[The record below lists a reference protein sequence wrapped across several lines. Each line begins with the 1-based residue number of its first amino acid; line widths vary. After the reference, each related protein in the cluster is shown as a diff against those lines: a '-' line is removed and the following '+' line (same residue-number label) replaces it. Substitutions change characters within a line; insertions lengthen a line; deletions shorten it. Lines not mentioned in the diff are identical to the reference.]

1 MNKGLE
7 KFTDLENKVYRAIEL
22 FKSVRL
28 QKEALEK
35 ELLKIKAQLEETRKE
50 NEHLK
55 EQTIEFKSERD
66 QLREK
71 VEAILQNLEALAL

>member
-1 MNKGLE
+1 MNNGLE

-22 FKSVRL
+22 FKAGRL

-35 ELLKIKAQLEETRKE
+35 ELLKVKAQLEETRKE

-55 EQTIEFKSERD
+55 KQMIEHKSERE
-66 QLREK
+66 QVKEK
-71 VEAILQNLEALAL
+71 VESLLQNLETLTI

>member
-1 MNKGLE
+1 MSNGLE

-35 ELLKIKAQLEETRKE
+35 ELLKIKAQHEEKRKE
-50 NEHLK
+50 NEKLT
-55 EQTIEFKSERD
+55 EQMVEFKSERD

-71 VEAILQNLEALAL
+71 VEEILQNLETLAL